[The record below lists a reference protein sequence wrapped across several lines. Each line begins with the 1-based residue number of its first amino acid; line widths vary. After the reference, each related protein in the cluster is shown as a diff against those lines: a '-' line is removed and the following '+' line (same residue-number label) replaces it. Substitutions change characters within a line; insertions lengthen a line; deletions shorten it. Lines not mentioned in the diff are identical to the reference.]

1 MSSHLRVGFS
11 VARSTVHII
20 ASQSRSRAC
29 FPPRVLGSTSFQ
41 RNATS
46 TTPHSL
52 LFDPGELEASRCTAE
67 GTRKLKEGDAR
78 AAKRFYKRSAEIKRN
93 ANSLF
98 NLGITHYQ
106 LSTFWVLASV
116 LRYAHQVDAEEFDEA
131 IDAWKESIE
140 LQPQSADVHANL
152 ASAYITSPLPRAD
165 LALHHLHIASSLSP
179 EDPEIAFNLATIL
192 EATGRL
198 EQALE
203 HYKRSREFGAERAVM
218 HIQNVTARLREM
230 QESNGF

>member
-1 MSSHLRVGFS
+1 MSSHLRAGFS
-11 VARSTVHII
+11 AARNTAHTI

-29 FPPRVLGSTSFQ
+29 LQPRVSGPTTFK

-52 LFDPGELEASRCTAE
+52 IFDPGEMEASRCTAE
-67 GTRKLKEGDAR
+67 GTRKLKEGDVRTANSL
-78 AAKRFYKRSAEIKRN
+78 YKRSAEIKRN

-106 LSTFWVLASV
+106 LK
-116 LRYAHQVDAEEFDEA
+116 EFDEA
-131 IDAWKESIE
+131 IDVWKESVA

-179 EDPEIAFNLATIL
+179 EDPEITFNLATIL

-203 HYKRSREFGAERAVM
+203 QYKRSREFGAERAVM
-218 HIQNVTARLREM
+218 HIQDVTARLRAKEM
-230 QESNGF
+230 QEANMYNNL